1 MSEIKINIEDK
12 HFFAFI
18 EFLKTLNYVQIREVS
33 APRQANGKARPS
45 TQALLDTL
53 PSDDPLH
60 RAAKPLRTHVTAD
73 DLLREQHFQKTDW
86 KRVKSIALEMDIQ
99 EPIEDLLAQLTP

>member
-12 HFFAFI
+12 HLFAFI

-33 APRQANGKARPS
+33 APKHTNGKAKPS
-45 TQALLDTL
+45 AKAFLDAL
-53 PSDDPLH
+53 PKGDPL
-60 RAAKPLRTHVTAD
+60 REAVKPLRAAVTAD
-73 DLLREQHFQKTDW
+73 DLIREQQYQKTDW
-86 KRVKSIALEMDIQ
+86 KRVKAIARKMDIH